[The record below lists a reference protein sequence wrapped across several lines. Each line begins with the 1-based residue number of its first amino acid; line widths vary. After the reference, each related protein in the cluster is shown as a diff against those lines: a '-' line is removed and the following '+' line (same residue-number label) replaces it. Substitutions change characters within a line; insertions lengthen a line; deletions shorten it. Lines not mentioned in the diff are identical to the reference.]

1 MKLAALSWLGAL
13 AAAGAY
19 LALRLWTGVEFQTDL
34 MALMPQEERDAAVQ
48 HANDR
53 INDVFGR
60 RIVLLVGHAD
70 RTTARTAAGI
80 LVQALQGSG
89 MTQLITYRIGEEG
102 YRAVGQMFFPHRM
115 GLLSSSD
122 RARLQ
127 EGRGQEIMVR
137 ALANIYGPIAFGD
150 AILLRQDPFFLLP
163 TYLASLPLPMSR
175 VVNDEGLLSVSDRGK
190 TFVVIEAELNSN
202 VFSLAAEKQFVRTI
216 NASERDLRAS
226 APDIELLR
234 VGSIF
239 YAHAGAVTAIQEVSV
254 IGMISTFTIVVVIFI
269 VFRALRPL
277 WFSLLTVSVGIM
289 CAFSVCF
296 WLYGT
301 LHIGALLFGVS
312 LIGVTVDYSLHYCSE
327 GLSSHSGDAWT
338 RLRRVLPGITLG
350 LVTTLIGYLTL
361 LLAPFPGL
369 HELAVFSAVGLL
381 ASFITV
387 VLWLPWF
394 DRDQPAP
401 HRSRRFLLA
410 ASWLWTFWEEPKYQR
425 TRIVLVGGCV
435 MLAVIGAA
443 RFKVDDDVR
452 RLQSLADDLKLQEF
466 SIRQLIGIG
475 AGTQFFLIQGPDEEA
490 VLEKEEQLTQR
501 LESAKQHGVLAQ
513 FQAVSQIIPSIAR
526 QRENRA
532 LVQDRLIIPFL
543 QAYYDQIGIS
553 DRKVPEV
560 DERSFLTP
568 AEIPKNSPL
577 SFMRSLILDNK
588 TEGSSHL
595 VLLNSVVKEEELRE
609 IARGLDGVRFID
621 AAGDFSR
628 LFGEYRRRAV
638 ELLALSSLTM
648 MPILIWRYGIMGSL
662 RVLFPPA
669 VALIL
674 TPALVALGGQ
684 PFTFFNAIALVLV
697 LAISIDYAIFC
708 KEAEVGHKSS
718 TMLGISLATLT
729 TILSFGLL
737 ALSSVYAVQ
746 AFGITLAVGI
756 SLAFLLSPLAG
767 FKQAQHRPRASVL
780 DIGDERHSVS
790 SC

>member
-1 MKLAALSWLGAL
+1 
-13 AAAGAY
+13 
-19 LALRLWTGVEFQTDL
+19 
-34 MALMPQEERDAAVQ
+34 
-48 HANDR
+48 
-53 INDVFGR
+53 
-60 RIVLLVGHAD
+60 
-70 RTTARTAAGI
+70 
-80 LVQALQGSG
+80 
-89 MTQLITYRIGEEG
+89 
-102 YRAVGQMFFPHRM
+102 
-115 GLLSSSD
+115 
-122 RARLQ
+122 
-127 EGRGQEIMVR
+127 
-137 ALANIYGPIAFGD
+137 
-150 AILLRQDPFFLLP
+150 
-163 TYLASLPLPMSR
+163 MSR

-202 VFSLAAEKQFVRTI
+202 VFSLAAEKQFVSII

-394 DRDQPAP
+394 DRDQPAR

-490 VLEKEEQLTQR
+490 VLETEEQLTQR

-532 LVQDRLIIPFL
+532 LIQDRLIIPFL

-767 FKQAQHRPRASVL
+767 FKQAQHRPRASLL
-780 DIGDERHSVS
+780 DIGDERHSVP